1 MSFYKNILSG
11 LMAVILTGCGN
22 LSNVS
27 PEGTTDEPVWP
38 SPDRTMFSH
47 SGTQKGSWPV
57 PEKLR
62 LIKAG
67 MNKDQI
73 YQLVGRPHFGEGIAG
88 VREWDYLFNFT
99 GPDGDYVC
107 QFKILF
113 DRHMDARSFF
123 WKPENCSQEQ
133 EVKRYERT
141 LQGDILFDHDSSVLT
156 EKGREQLMIVAEE
169 LRKEGGRRFIIE
181 GHTDHTG
188 SEPYNNALSEK
199 RAGTVKGWFISQGF
213 DAGNIEIRGKGDK
226 EPLVVCENT
235 GDEVM
240 KECLRPNRRVV
251 ITAEEEGDR

>member
-1 MSFYKNILSG
+1 
-11 LMAVILTGCGN
+11 
-22 LSNVS
+22 
-27 PEGTTDEPVWP
+27 
-38 SPDRTMFSH
+38 
-47 SGTQKGSWPV
+47 
-57 PEKLR
+57 
-62 LIKAG
+62 
-67 MNKDQI
+67 
-73 YQLVGRPHFGEGIAG
+73 
-88 VREWDYLFNFT
+88 
-99 GPDGDYVC
+99 
-107 QFKILF
+107 
-113 DRHMDARSFF
+113 SFF

-133 EVKRYERT
+133 EATRYERT

-169 LRKEGGRRFIIE
+169 LRKEGVRRFIIE

-213 DAGNIEIRGKGDK
+213 DAGNIETRGKGDK